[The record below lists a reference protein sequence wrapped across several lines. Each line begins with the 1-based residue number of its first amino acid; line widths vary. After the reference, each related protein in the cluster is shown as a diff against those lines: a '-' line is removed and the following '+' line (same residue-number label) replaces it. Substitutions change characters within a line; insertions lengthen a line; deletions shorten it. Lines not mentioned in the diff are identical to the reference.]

1 MLIVRLLAISV
12 ADCMSTEDES
22 PSNANEAVFP
32 AISVTLSVNETAT
45 RTDNVTA
52 DRAKE
57 IAFTHAGL
65 TKAEVTFVK
74 AKLDT
79 DDSRQEYC

>member
-12 ADCMSTEDES
+12 ASCTSAEDES
-22 PSNANEAVFP
+22 PCNANEALYP
-32 AISVTLSVNETAT
+32 AISGTLSVNETAT

-57 IAFTHAGL
+57 IAFTHDGL

-79 DDSRQEYC
+79 ADNRQEYC